1 MTADTPAVSGNRQVS
16 VVDIAVVGAGPAG
29 LFAAYYAGLR
39 GMRVALL
46 DSLPHAG
53 GQVAALYPEK
63 RIHDIAGLPAV
74 LGRDLIANLLLQ
86 VAPFEPVWLLGH
98 TAVSLNR
105 AASGGGWVIG
115 TDRGGD
121 VRCGAVV
128 VTGGVGS
135 FTPRRLPAAEAY
147 QGRGAAYHVAS
158 LEDHRGCD
166 VVVVGGG
173 DSAVDWALALE
184 PIARSVTLVHRTDR
198 FRAQAHGVGLLR
210 RSRVRVLTGAQVTA
224 CRGAERLSAVD
235 IRLQGRDE
243 PLRQPAQTLVAA
255 LGFTARLGPLAQW
268 GMALSGNR
276 ILVGT
281 DMQTDVPGVFAA
293 GDIATYPGRVPLIAV
308 GFGEAATA
316 VNNAVAVVRP
326 ELGAVPGHSSDAV
339 LPTGAATA
347 TAPPL
352 AAVS

>member
-1 MTADTPAVSGNRQVS
+1 MTADTGPDTRSLKPVS
-16 VVDIAVVGAGPAG
+16 VDIAVVGAGPAG

-39 GMRVALL
+39 GLRVALL
-46 DSLPHAG
+46 DSLPHPG

-74 LGRDLIANLLLQ
+74 HGRELIDNLLLQ
-86 VAPFEPVWLLGH
+86 VAPFEPEWLLGH

-105 AASGGGWVIG
+105 SANGGGWVIG
-115 TDRGGD
+115 TDQGGD

-135 FTPRRLPAAEAY
+135 FTPRRLPAGDSYE
-147 QGRGAAYHVAS
+147 GRGVTYHVAR
-158 LEDHRGCD
+158 LADHRGQD

-184 PIARSVTLVHRTDR
+184 PLARSVTLVHRTDR
-198 FRAQAHGVGLLR
+198 FRAQAHSVDLLR
-210 RSRVRVLTGAQVTA
+210 RSSVEVVTGAQVTA
-224 CRGAERLSAVD
+224 CHGVERLSAVD
-235 IRLQGRDE
+235 VTVTGSEGSPERRDC
-243 PLRQPAQTLVAA
+243 QAMIAA
-255 LGFTARLGPLAQW
+255 LGFTARLGPIGQW
-268 GMALSGNR
+268 GMALVGNR

-316 VNNAVAVVRP
+316 VNNAVARVRP
-326 ELGAVPGHSSDAV
+326 DLGAVPGHSSDAV
-339 LPTGAATA
+339 MPP
-347 TAPPL
+347 APQPVPAL
-352 AAVS
+352 AAAS

>member
-1 MTADTPAVSGNRQVS
+1 MTADTPAASGDLKVS
-16 VVDIAVVGAGPAG
+16 VVDIAVVGAGPSG

-74 LGRDLIANLLLQ
+74 TGRDLIGNLLLQ
-86 VAPFEPVWLLGH
+86 VAPFAPDWLLGH

-105 AASGGGWVIG
+105 AARGGGWVIG

-135 FTPRRLPAAEAY
+135 FTPRRLPAADAY
-147 QGRGAAYHVAS
+147 EGRGVAYHVAR
-158 LEDHRGCD
+158 LEDHRGQD

-184 PIARSVTLVHRTDR
+184 PIARTVTLVHRTDR
-198 FRAQAHGVGLLR
+198 FRAQAHGVDQLR
-210 RSRVRVLTGAQVTA
+210 RSRVRLLTGAQIAA
-224 CRGAERLSAVD
+224 CRGVEHLAAVD
-235 IRLQGRDE
+235 VRVEGEETPRRL
-243 PLRQPAQTLVAA
+243 PAQALVAA

-326 ELGAVPGHSSDAV
+326 DLGAVPGHSSDAV
-339 LPTGAATA
+339 HPPVAVAAV
-347 TAPPL
+347 PQL